1 MKLSA
6 NTAIPHLKPRI
17 MVLGIGGAGG
27 NAVNNM
33 IKSNIDGVDFYVAN
47 TDAQALANSLTQ
59 NTIQIGSNGLG
70 AGAVPEVG
78 AKAAK
83 ESLEQIEKIA
93 KDYDMVFITA
103 GMGGGTGTGASSV
116 IAEAIKSKGILTVAV
131 ITKPF
136 DFEGKKRMKIAE
148 EGIANLEKHV
158 DTLVTIP
165 NQNLFRVAT
174 EMTSFVDAFKMA
186 DDVLLNGLRCIT
198 DLITTPGLVNVDFA
212 DVKTIMSGMGRAM
225 MSSGEASGDN
235 RAIIA
240 ADCAMVNPLLED
252 VSIASAKGVLINIIG
267 GMDMT
272 LMEVREATMRITNNI
287 NEGANI
293 IIGST
298 FNEKYEGVIKVSIV
312 AAGLDGDKIPVINK
326 YASINNNM
334 SEKIYPTQMPKQEE
348 YGEPMHSQIHQKAP
362 EIDFKMEDNNS
373 YVHEIESVIQGDL
386 YKAHINDT
394 SSSMQSNNDM
404 DIEDIAS
411 MGDIYTFPA
420 MSKVPMNHEKKKGIF
435 SFAS

>member
-70 AGAVPEVG
+70 AGAIPEVG

-83 ESLEQIEKIA
+83 ESLEQIEKIV

-148 EGIANLEKHV
+148 EGIENLEKHV

-326 YASINNNM
+326 YASVDSNISPRTNP
-334 SEKIYPTQMPKQEE
+334 IHTKQEE
-348 YGEPMHSQIHQKAP
+348 YDIPMHPQIQHKSP
-362 EIDFKMEDNNS
+362 EVEFTMEENNS
-373 YVHEIESVIQGDL
+373 YIHEANNTIQGDL
-386 YKAHINDT
+386 YKAHIND
-394 SSSMQSNNDM
+394 SSSFMQQDNDM